1 MSGESLR
8 QAWAVGIETRC
19 PAGEEVERRVRRV
32 LRAEEALEHPV
43 SRDGVD
49 QSGGVADD
57 ERASACERGPS
68 GTEREPVPAD
78 LLEVGGSDPVSLA
91 EVAQVLPERRAFPS
105 PAPDAE
111 IDVIAFGK
119 DPAVASGDDSELEH
133 QLASVVGTEP
143 GGRKIALQRHAH
155 VLVSAQPERAGRDS
169 VHAVGS
175 DEQLRLVALLGRE
188 NRDASLP
195 ALHAGDAHPVPEL
208 RAHRRGPLGEKEV
221 EPLAL
226 REVDEGNTVA
236 SPQCPAVPEAKID
249 RPGHVFDD
257 GIDGEREQP
266 GGPFRHAAT
275 AGLVPREGRPVE
287 EEDICARGRKP
298 VRGRRPRGPGT
309 DHDRVVA
316 SHASILSLRM
326 RARPW
331 VFSSF
336 VVAFFLAVFRI
347 DVAVGL
353 HGQLILGAATWL
365 VFLAA
370 LKPLTPEGR
379 MRALLVVAAA
389 TCMEVLG
396 SIVWGVYTY
405 RLGNLPLFVPPGHGL
420 VYLTGLSLTQTSLVS
435 RHQRAFLA
443 AVGAVAVA
451 WAVAG
456 LTVLPRTDASGALG
470 MAVFLVFLFRG
481 RVQALYGAVFL
492 VVAVLEIS
500 GTAVG
505 VWAWKDVVPGLQ
517 LPSGNPPSGAASGYV
532 LFDIVAIA
540 LTARLMPLLRGRWPL
555 PASSRA

>member
-1 MSGESLR
+1 
-8 QAWAVGIETRC
+8 
-19 PAGEEVERRVRRV
+19 
-32 LRAEEALEHPV
+32 
-43 SRDGVD
+43 
-49 QSGGVADD
+49 
-57 ERASACERGPS
+57 
-68 GTEREPVPAD
+68 
-78 LLEVGGSDPVSLA
+78 
-91 EVAQVLPERRAFPS
+91 
-105 PAPDAE
+105 
-111 IDVIAFGK
+111 
-119 DPAVASGDDSELEH
+119 
-133 QLASVVGTEP
+133 
-143 GGRKIALQRHAH
+143 
-155 VLVSAQPERAGRDS
+155 
-169 VHAVGS
+169 
-175 DEQLRLVALLGRE
+175 
-188 NRDASLP
+188 
-195 ALHAGDAHPVPEL
+195 
-208 RAHRRGPLGEKEV
+208 
-221 EPLAL
+221 
-226 REVDEGNTVA
+226 
-236 SPQCPAVPEAKID
+236 
-249 RPGHVFDD
+249 
-257 GIDGEREQP
+257 
-266 GGPFRHAAT
+266 
-275 AGLVPREGRPVE
+275 
-287 EEDICARGRKP
+287 
-298 VRGRRPRGPGT
+298 
-309 DHDRVVA
+309 
-316 SHASILSLRM
+316 M

-481 RVQALYGAVFL
+481 RAQALYGAVFL